1 MNVGGCVYIRLVNY
15 TVRSDGDP
23 KPCFWESMYKC
34 SGWMG
39 SASLKRQSR
48 GSLLDCTSS
57 SAGSKPLPDILSEV
71 LARKSHAMHTERRLR

>member
-15 TVRSDGDP
+15 TVRSDGYP

-34 SGWMG
+34 SGWLR
-39 SASLKRQSR
+39 SASLKRKS
-48 GSLLDCTSS
+48 GESLPDCTSS
-57 SAGSKPLPDILSEV
+57 GAGSKPLPDIRSEV

>member
-34 SGWMG
+34 F
-39 SASLKRQSR
+39 
-48 GSLLDCTSS
+48 DCTSS
-57 SAGSKPLPDILSEV
+57 RAGSKPLPDILSEV